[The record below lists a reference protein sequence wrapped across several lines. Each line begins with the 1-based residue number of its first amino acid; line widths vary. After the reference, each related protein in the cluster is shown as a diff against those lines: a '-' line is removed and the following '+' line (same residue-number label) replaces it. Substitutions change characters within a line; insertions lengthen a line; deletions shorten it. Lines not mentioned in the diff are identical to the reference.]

1 MTRSLTLRLLLLSAA
16 TLTFEITLSRLF
28 AVAQFYHFAF
38 MVVSVAL
45 LGFGASGTVLTLSPR
60 LSRTDP
66 HRALPLLSL
75 ATALTIL
82 ASYLLINFLPFDSFR
97 VAWDRSQ
104 LAVLALHYLA
114 LAAPFFFGG
123 MAVALLLR
131 AFPNQAGRT
140 YAVNLL
146 GSALGCLLALAAP
159 TPFGGEGTL
168 VLSAA
173 LALLAVPGRPIRRP
187 LNLLSVPFLTLT
199 LLELVL
205 RASALPSLLP
215 DLRLSPYKSLSYALR
230 YPDAETLYRRWNAF
244 SRVDVV
250 RSASVHSIPGLSYR
264 YLASLPPQD
273 ALFVDGDDPSVI
285 LPPDTHPDLFSYLP
299 TSVAYRLR
307 PEARS
312 LILEPRGGL
321 DVVTALALGARQ
333 VTVTEVNPLIVQAVG
348 PLYRDPRLHL
358 ALEADRSYL
367 RRTRGETYD
376 IIVLSL
382 TASYHP
388 VGSGAYSLG
397 EEYRY
402 TVEAFEDA
410 LSHLAPGGLFVVTR
424 WLQETPSESLRA
436 FALAVTALE
445 RSGADPAQQI
455 VAFRGYQTMTLLV
468 RNGPFTPAELQTLR
482 DFLAGRAFDLV
493 YAPDLHLEETNRYNV
508 LPQAIYAQA
517 YRALLTARPREA
529 FYKAYPYDVRPPTDD
544 RPFFGHYFKWSQAP
558 QVLAELGKTMQP
570 FGGAGYFVILALL
583 VLALLAAGV
592 LILLPVMVRARDTFS
607 PKPAAYFAL
616 IGLAY
621 LFVEIPLIQRFIL
634 FLGNPAYAFTAVLFT
649 LLLSS
654 GLGSQRSERLPF
666 RLALGGLVVL
676 LLVAPLL
683 LPPLFAR
690 MLGWPLTLRL
700 SATVL
705 LLAPIGFFMGIP
717 FPAGL
722 RWVTRQE
729 SDEEI
734 IPWVWAVNG
743 AASVVAAILAAL
755 LALTVGFG
763 WVLRLGALCY
773 AGAWL
778 TAGASPD
785 RRLSPP
791 PHP

>member
-123 MAVALLLR
+123 MTVALLLR

-230 YPDAETLYRRWNAF
+230 YPDAEVLYRRWNAF

-250 RSASVHSIPGLSYR
+250 RSASIHSIPGLSYR

-367 RRTRGETYD
+367 RRARGETYD

-729 SDEEI
+729 SDEKI